1 LPAHER
7 SLIECLNPLFLPN
20 ALLTAPPAYATNP
33 SHAKLLLQ
41 VANEG
46 NESRLSRSSKILS
59 IAVGTL
65 KAQTV
70 AEDC

>member
-1 LPAHER
+1 LPARER
-7 SLIECLNPLFLPN
+7 SLIECLNPLFLPD
-20 ALLTAPPAYATNP
+20 ALSTTPPAYAANP

-46 NESRLSRSSKILS
+46 NESRLSRFSKILS

-65 KAQTV
+65 EAQTV